1 MLTACIVL
9 TIMGAVGAF
18 DIAYFHTYKAQ
29 LGKRPESRLEA
40 WVHVVRSFVY
50 AVQFAVVPNV
60 RLGGGYY
67 IALVGFFVL
76 DIAVA
81 ALDVAIEPASRRSQG
96 GLSGGEYAAHMFL
109 SVLAGIQLHAVFSA
123 SSGWRALPTAAVLE
137 PHAPAA
143 LRIVLGIMAACS
155 FTVALVELLGLVEAQ
170 WPKPRPIHVSVKL
183 RASAQT
189 VWDITQ
195 DHVEHP
201 NWDHRFSRIIML
213 SDTIRTGTD
222 MMYEKTICGITIR
235 GWGRYKLHRPVK
247 QSTFEFGSDDVR
259 SLIRRGVGLWLYRPR
274 PGGVL
279 EFSTSYTYD
288 VRWGLF
294 GRLFD
299 RLVFRP
305 FFQRET
311 ERSFQRL
318 AARHFPSGLA

>member
-9 TIMGAVGAF
+9 AIMGAVGAF

-40 WVHVVRSFVY
+40 WVHVVRGFVY
-50 AVQFAVVPNV
+50 AAQFGIVPNV
-60 RLGGGYY
+60 RLGGAYY
-67 IALVGFFVL
+67 FALVALFVL
-76 DIAVA
+76 DVAVA
-81 ALDVAIEPASRRSQG
+81 AFDVAIEPASRRPQG
-96 GLSGGEYAAHMFL
+96 GLPDGEYAAHIFL
-109 SVLAGIQLHAVFSA
+109 SVLAGVVLHAVFTASA
-123 SSGWRALPTAAVLE
+123 AWRTLPTAAVLE

-143 LRIVLGIMAACS
+143 LRVVLGLMAAGS
-155 FTVALVELLGLVEAQ
+155 LTVAVVELLTLLEASL
-170 WPKPRPIHVSVKL
+170 PKPRPIHVSVRL
-183 RASAQT
+183 RASAQA

-213 SDTIRTGTD
+213 SDTIRTGTY
-222 MMYEKTICGITIR
+222 MVYEKTICGITIR
-235 GWGRYKLHRPVK
+235 GWGRYKLHRPIK

-274 PGGVL
+274 PGGLL
-279 EFSTSYTYD
+279 EFSTAYTYD

-294 GRLFD
+294 GRLVD
-299 RLVFRP
+299 RFVFRP

-311 ERSFQRL
+311 ERSFRRL
-318 AARHFPSGLA
+318 AARHFPESA

>member
-9 TIMGAVGAF
+9 AIMGAVGAF
-18 DIAYFHTYKAQ
+18 DMAYFHTYKAQ
-29 LGKRPESRLEA
+29 LGKRPESRIEA

-50 AVQFAVVPNV
+50 AAQFALVPNV
-60 RLGGGYY
+60 RLGGTYY
-67 IALVGFFVL
+67 FALVGLFVL
-76 DIAVA
+76 DVAVA

-96 GLSGGEYAAHMFL
+96 GLPAGEYAAHVFL
-109 SVLAGIQLHAVFSA
+109 SVLAGVLLHAVFSA
-123 SSGWRALPTAAVLE
+123 SAGWHTLPTAIVLE

-143 LRIVLGIMAACS
+143 LRIVLGVMAAAS
-155 FTVALVELLGLVEAQ
+155 LIVAVVGLLGLVEASL
-170 WPKPRPIHVSVKL
+170 PKPRPIHVSVKL

-222 MMYEKTICGITIR
+222 MIYEKTICGITIR

-247 QSTFEFGSDDVR
+247 QSTFEFGSNDVR
-259 SLIRRGVGLWLYRPR
+259 SLIRHGVGLWLYRPR
-274 PGGVL
+274 PGGLL
-279 EFSTSYTYD
+279 EFSTAYTYD

-294 GRLFD
+294 GRLVD
-299 RLVFRP
+299 RLVVRP

-318 AARHFPSGLA
+318 AARHFPESA